1 MIKGLN
7 LIALKRNFGIAR
19 YRADEHY
26 HAALGAYGERD
37 LKAAVRELES
47 SIDLLPTYAEYHATL
62 GLILLEGKDKSAA
75 QAAFERALALYPYE
89 MLANYGL
96 GIIAYR
102 EKDWRRAAECF
113 SNSLAAQPQ
122 RAETH
127 YYLAMVNHRL
137 GHNAQAMTWMQSAQA
152 RFASDNDRRE
162 SNCHAWLRQFE
173 RLT

>member
-1 MIKGLN
+1 MTTF
-7 LIALKRNFGIAR
+7 AKRFGATR

-26 HAALGAYGERD
+26 QAALSAYGERN
-37 LKAAVRELES
+37 LNAAIGELEL
-47 SIDLLPTYAEYHATL
+47 SIELLPTHAEYHATL
-62 GLILLEGKDKSAA
+62 GLILLEGKDYSAA
-75 QAAFERALALYPYE
+75 KVAFERALELHGYE

-102 EKDWRRAAECF
+102 EKAWQRAADCF

-137 GHNAQAMTWMQSAQA
+137 GQNAQAMTWMKSAAA
-152 RFASDNDRRE
+152 RFASAEDRRE
-162 SNCHAWLRQFE
+162 SHCYAWLREFE
-173 RLT
+173 RLL